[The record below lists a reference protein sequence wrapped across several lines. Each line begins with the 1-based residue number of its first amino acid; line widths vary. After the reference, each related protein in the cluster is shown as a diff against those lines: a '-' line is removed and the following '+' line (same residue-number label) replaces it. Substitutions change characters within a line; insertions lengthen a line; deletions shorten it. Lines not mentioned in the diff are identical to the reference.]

1 MNMSQNKPSI
11 RSVAQADFASAV
23 LQAGKPVLAVFMAPW
38 SRACQV
44 LEATLNEVVATC
56 DGQADVVKI
65 NADDHP
71 DLSLCYDIQSIPT
84 LLYFVAGRVTAKVV
98 GTASKEAI
106 LAKLNLPK
114 A

>member
-1 MNMSQNKPSI
+1 MKVDQDKPSI
-11 RSVAQADFASAV
+11 RFVGQTDFALEV
-23 LQAGKPVLAVFMAPW
+23 LQADKPVLAVFIAPW

-44 LEATLNEVVATC
+44 LEVTLNDVLPAC
-56 DGQADVVKI
+56 DGRVQVVKV
-65 NADDHP
+65 NADDQP
-71 DLSLCYDIQSIPT
+71 DLSLWYDIQSIPT
-84 LLYFVAGRVTAKVV
+84 LLYFVAGRVQAKVV